1 MLTPLLNEI
10 LQSSAENKA
19 SDVILRVE
27 TTPLFRI
34 NGELFPVE
42 CANPSDEDMD
52 ALWKA
57 CRAQPT
63 DLDHDASLSTESGER
78 FRVNLHRQL
87 GQRGAVLRR
96 IRRDIP
102 SLEDLGAPADLLL
115 QWAKSKSGIIVI
127 AGPTGSGKSTTMA
140 ALLDSVNRTASRHI
154 VTIEDPVEYLF
165 ESRLSHFTQ
174 REVGIDTPTF
184 AEGLRRSLRQNPDII
199 FLGEVRDRDSAST
212 ALQASETGHLVL
224 TTLHASNVKE
234 SIERMESLF
243 AMEERGG
250 IRKILSSQLLG
261 VLCQRLPPSTRGDRA
276 LVCEYFTNSGS
287 ARNLIAEGRS
297 REIPDLFAKSD
308 PRQAKAFSTSLAE
321 LLKSG
326 ILSEETAL
334 EFSDNP
340 QDFAR
345 SLRGI
350 SSAAQA
356 TRR

>member
-1 MLTPLLNEI
+1 MLSSLINEI
-10 LQSSAENKA
+10 LRSSAENDA
-19 SDVILRVE
+19 SDVILRTE
-27 TTPLFRI
+27 TPPLFRI
-34 NGELFPVE
+34 DGDLFSSE
-42 CANPSDEDMD
+42 CASPSNEDMD
-52 ALWKA
+52 TLWDA
-57 CRAQPT
+57 CRAHPS

-96 IRRDIP
+96 IRRNIP
-102 SLEDLGAPADLLL
+102 TMETLGAPAELLMH
-115 QWAKSKSGIIVI
+115 WAKSRSGIIII

-140 ALLDSVNRTASRHI
+140 ALLDSLNRTASRHI

-165 ESRLSHFTQ
+165 ESRLSYFTQ

-184 AEGLRRSLRQNPDII
+184 AEGLRRSLRQNPDVI

-243 AMEERGG
+243 AMEDLGG

-261 VLCQRLPPSTRGDRA
+261 VLCQRLPPSTHGGRA

-297 REIPDLFAKSD
+297 REIPELFAKSD
-308 PRQAKAFSTSLAE
+308 PRQAKAFSTSLGE
-321 LLKSG
+321 LLISG
-326 ILSEETAL
+326 ILSEETAM
-334 EFSDNP
+334 EFSDDP

-345 SLRGI
+345 KLRGI
-350 SSAAQA
+350 SSTAQA

>member
-10 LQSSAENKA
+10 LRSSADNKA
-19 SDVILRVE
+19 SDVILRIQA
-27 TTPLFRI
+27 TPLFRI
-34 NGELFPVE
+34 NGDLFPVE
-42 CANPSDEDMD
+42 CANLTDEDMD
-52 ALWKA
+52 ALWRA
-57 CRAQPT
+57 CRAKT
-63 DLDHDASLSTESGER
+63 ADLDHDASLSTESGER

-87 GQRGAVLRR
+87 GRRGAVLRR

-102 SLEDLGAPADLLL
+102 KLENLGTPAELLTH
-115 QWAKSKSGIIVI
+115 WAKSKSGIIVI

-140 ALLDSVNRTASRHI
+140 ALLDSVNRAASRHI
-154 VTIEDPVEYLF
+154 VTSEDPVEYLF

-224 TTLHASNVKE
+224 TTLHASNAKE
-234 SIERMESLF
+234 SIERLDSLF
-243 AMEERGG
+243 ATEERSG
-250 IRKILSSQLLG
+250 IRKILSSQLIG
-261 VLCQRLPPSTRGDRA
+261 ILCQRLPPSTSGGRA
-276 LVCEYFTNSGS
+276 LACEYFTNTGA

-308 PRQAKAFSTSLAE
+308 HRQAKALSTSLAE
-321 LLKSG
+321 LLNSG

-350 SSAAQA
+350 NSAAQA

>member
-1 MLTPLLNEI
+1 MLTPLLDGI
-10 LQSSAENKA
+10 LRSSAENKA

-42 CANPSDEDMD
+42 CAHPMDCDMD
-52 ALWKA
+52 ALWEA
-57 CRAQPT
+57 CRAAPN
-63 DLDHDASLSTESGER
+63 DMDHDASLSTEAGER

-96 IRRDIP
+96 IRRDIS
-102 SLEDLGAPADLLL
+102 SLEDLGAPVDLLL
-115 QWAKSKSGIIVI
+115 EWAKSKSGIIVI
-127 AGPTGSGKSTTMA
+127 AGPTGSGKSSTSA
-140 ALLDSVNRTASRHI
+140 SLLDSINRTAARHI

-165 ESRLSHFTQ
+165 EGRLSHFTQ

-199 FLGEVRDRDSAST
+199 FLGEVRDRDSALT

-224 TTLHASNVKE
+224 TTLHASNAKE
-234 SIERMESLF
+234 SIERLESLF

-250 IRKILSSQLLG
+250 IQKILSSQLLG
-261 VLCQRLPPSTRGDRA
+261 VLCQRLPPSIQGGRA
-276 LVCEYFTNSGS
+276 LACEFFTNTGS

-297 REIPDLFAKSD
+297 REIPDLFSKSD
-308 PRQAKAFSTSLAE
+308 PRQAKAFATSLAE

-326 ILSEETAL
+326 VISTETAL

-350 SSAAQA
+350 SSAARA

>member
-1 MLTPLLNEI
+1 
-10 LQSSAENKA
+10 
-19 SDVILRVE
+19 
-27 TTPLFRI
+27 
-34 NGELFPVE
+34 
-42 CANPSDEDMD
+42 
-52 ALWKA
+52 
-57 CRAQPT
+57 
-63 DLDHDASLSTESGER
+63 
-78 FRVNLHRQL
+78 
-87 GQRGAVLRR
+87 
-96 IRRDIP
+96 
-102 SLEDLGAPADLLL
+102 
-115 QWAKSKSGIIVI
+115 
-127 AGPTGSGKSTTMA
+127 MA
-140 ALLDSVNRTASRHI
+140 ALLDSLNRTASRHI

-165 ESRLSHFTQ
+165 ESQLCHFTQ

-243 AMEERGG
+243 AMEERSG
-250 IRKILSSQLLG
+250 IRKIMSSQLLG
-261 VLCQRLPPSTRGDRA
+261 ILCQRLPPSTQGGRA

>member
-10 LQSSAENKA
+10 LRSSADNKA
-19 SDVILRVE
+19 SDVILRIQA
-27 TTPLFRI
+27 TPLFRI
-34 NGELFPVE
+34 NGDLFPVE
-42 CANPSDEDMD
+42 CANLTDEDMD

-57 CRAQPT
+57 CRAQT
-63 DLDHDASLSTESGER
+63 ADLDHDASLSTESGER

-87 GQRGAVLRR
+87 GRRGAVLRR

-102 SLEDLGAPADLLL
+102 TMENLGTPAELLTH
-115 QWAKSKSGIIVI
+115 WAKSKSGIIVI

-140 ALLDSVNRTASRHI
+140 ALLDSVNRAASRHI

-224 TTLHASNVKE
+224 TTLHASNAKE
-234 SIERMESLF
+234 SIERLESLF
-243 AMEERGG
+243 ATEERSG
-250 IRKILSSQLLG
+250 IRKILSSQLIG
-261 VLCQRLPPSTRGDRA
+261 ILCQRLPPSASGGRA
-276 LVCEYFTNSGS
+276 LACEYFTNTGA

-297 REIPDLFAKSD
+297 REIPDLFAKSA
-308 PRQAKAFSTSLAE
+308 PRQAKGFSTSLAE

-326 ILSEETAL
+326 ILTEETAL
-334 EFSDNP
+334 EFADNP

-350 SSAAQA
+350 SSASQA
-356 TRR
+356 TRQ

>member
-1 MLTPLLNEI
+1 MLTPLLDEI
-10 LQSSAENKA
+10 LQSSADNKA
-19 SDVILRVE
+19 SDVILRSKSA
-27 TTPLFRI
+27 PLFRI

-42 CANPSDEDMD
+42 CANLTDEDME
-52 ALWKA
+52 ALWQA
-57 CRAQPT
+57 CRAHT
-63 DLDHDASLSTESGER
+63 ADLDHDASLSTESGDR
-78 FRVNLHRQL
+78 FRVNLHRHL
-87 GQRGAVLRR
+87 GRRGAVLRR

-102 SLEDLGAPADLLL
+102 TMENLGAPTELLT
-115 QWAKSKSGIIVI
+115 QWAKSKSGIIVV

-224 TTLHASNVKE
+224 TTLHAPNAKE
-234 SIERMESLF
+234 SIERLESLF
-243 AMEERGG
+243 ASEERSG
-250 IRKILSSQLLG
+250 IRKILSSQLIG
-261 VLCQRLPPSTRGDRA
+261 ILCQRLPPSTSRGRA
-276 LVCEYFTNSGS
+276 LACEYFTNTGA

-297 REIPDLFAKSD
+297 REMPDLFAKSD

-321 LLKSG
+321 LMKSG
-326 ILSEETAL
+326 IISEENAL

-350 SSAAQA
+350 NSAAQA